1 MGRWDVA
8 RVSCA
13 SKKRKAGAGVSDSET
28 IGACVSVRKKGCA
41 VKGRGEMERG
51 GREDWAGDWVMGE
64 KY

>member
-1 MGRWDVA
+1 M
-8 RVSCA
+8 SCA

-51 GREDWAGDWVMGE
+51 GREDWAGDLVKGE